1 MDYFYKVDL
10 TLPLLLF
17 QFRLSAILFNFMQGS
32 LPFLVYFR
40 NLLQT
45 KITAY
50 AFFWD
55 QNQVTLQLESE
66 KIITWETHIIP
77 WIWVSVNKF
86 S

>member
-10 TLPLLLF
+10 ISQLLLF
-17 QFRLSAILFNFMQGS
+17 QFRQLAILFNFMQS
-32 LPFLVYFR
+32 SPPFQVYFR

-55 QNQVTLQLESE
+55 QNQVTLQSESE
-66 KIITWETHIIP
+66 KVIIYKTHIIP
-77 WIWVSVNKF
+77 WIWVSVT
-86 S
+86 